1 MGISDEALESKKY
14 EFETY
19 DEEELFG
26 NKNVALAKLSRE
38 NVAKIEAI
46 IKLDSNYAKS
56 SDINAAPRKKNSKD
70 DLDIS
75 DLSENELK
83 SDFNSLSYSYGGSTA
98 WWFKQFLNSKFQ
110 DSTNLSDIRFLVSG
124 AVAAVDRE
132 NSTHLNSTSKVTQN
146 KTTPIGRTVITE
158 RICRRCITIGGL
170 KERLKNDDFTEEG
183 LLSKLAELIDID
195 VIKELVDKS
204 SIKCSKERTNLSFAS
219 KFCHY
224 ASFYLFDKDE
234 YRDRY
239 SIFDREVGR
248 LLPYYLSSRHLN
260 LNLPATLKITRNM
273 FVNDQ
278 GASKKQVSYAL
289 YHECIGQV
297 IKNSNISRNGFDH
310 LLWYYYKGKT
320 L

>member
-98 WWFKQFLNSKFQ
+98 WWF
-110 DSTNLSDIRFLVSG
+110 ISG

-204 SIKCSKERTNLSFAS
+204 SIKCSKERTNLSFAN